1 MESLKASTEDQM
13 MGCIARPGEQSYYL
27 KNDILGIGS
36 SRLLGASRGVSVD
49 VHAAVGLF
57 LLRRRPN
64 YLYPCF
70 TMDTP
75 SPPLCHN
82 YSVLS
87 TSNYPAQPSYL
98 RVPNSMVNK
107 ERERER
113 DWVKDLQ

>member
-70 TMDTP
+70 NGHALTASLSQLLRTLYFKLP
-75 SPPLCHN
+75 SPAQ
-82 YSVLS
+82 LS
-87 TSNYPAQPSYL
+87 ACAQFHG
-98 RVPNSMVNK
+98 
-107 ERERER
+107 E
-113 DWVKDLQ
+113 